1 MWQDPIVAEIH
12 RTREK
17 IAQAYGNDIHEIFA
31 AAQRGE
37 LSKPFISPAN
47 KMAQQDAPADP
58 RKRASPASV
67 SGLS

>member
-17 IAQAYGNDIHEIFA
+17 IARAYGNDIHAIFA

-37 LSKPFISPAN
+37 LSKPLISPASETTG
-47 KMAQQDAPADP
+47 QGAPADGL
-58 RKRASPASV
+58 APASRRQ
-67 SGLS
+67 GGR